1 MLLNCL
7 TLRQLLS
14 HFLESDSPK
23 ITHDVKEIVVYLK
36 KFGIEVKG
44 ITFDSMLAGYILN
57 SSRDNYDYCEI
68 GEDFLGESYPTDEEI
83 LGKGKSRK
91 AIADLDAEQLT
102 QFCGQY
108 SDIL

>member
-1 MLLNCL
+1 
-7 TLRQLLS
+7 
-14 HFLESDSPK
+14 
-23 ITHDVKEIVVYLK
+23 
-36 KFGIEVKG
+36 
-44 ITFDSMLAGYILN
+44 MLAGYILN

-91 AIADLDAEQLT
+91 TIADLDSEQLT

-108 SDIL
+108 SDILLRAYKPMSQQLEENGQKELYYNIELLSLCTCRYGRYWYGCKQRGSYRI